1 MAFKFNTTC
10 NATLDEMRIQPG
22 DEIPIAGQLTFHDIA
37 LIIAAAST
45 LVAVTMSL
53 WLVWMHAMHYTK
65 PREQRHIIRILFMV
79 PIYATSSLLSLRYTW
94 HAIYFQVMSDCYE
107 AFAISSFFALMC
119 HYVAPDLHEQ
129 KNYFRAMT
137 PIKDWV
143 WPINWFRACCCG
155 PRGPWRTPSSGLTWF
170 NVVWVGVYHYIFV
183 RVAATIT
190 AVVTQ
195 YFHRYC
201 ESSNS
206 PVFAHIWVIA
216 IVCVAVGI
224 AMYCLIQF
232 YIQLKEPLAE
242 HRPFLKIC
250 AIKLVVFLS
259 FWQSAS
265 ISVATSQLEIVK
277 PNDVFAYPDLKVGI
291 PSLLLCVE
299 MALFSIMHIWAFPYQ
314 PYRVGAKPTFYPV
327 ADPASGARPK
337 ENKQSPPSGGFLGIL
352 ALWDALNLWDIVKAF
367 GRGIRW
373 LFCGVKGRRGDHY
386 GSGRKG
392 SNASSD
398 DLYLGNLSGPKRPGL
413 RGGNSTEHLPI
424 ANEFRRSKFL
434 MLGGGGSGGA
444 NNGPSARTG
453 GGSSSS
459 PGRALT
465 SSPLA
470 AGAAG
475 NSPLAT
481 TTLHA
486 ASTPQQHEPS
496 SPGFQRPPSANEG
509 AGLIAHAAS
518 PGRHAHEGAGL
529 MAHASSPGG
538 HSHEATSPYRDN
550 FSDEAAYH
558 NAAAPGV
565 AVPYHPGHHSQVG
578 LGLSPP
584 PPRPARSPESPPHQ
598 QPQNQRGVGPYRH
611 QQNFSRGGG
620 SQSGHARPLVRT
632 EQQQPHPYQQQSPIS
647 PYGQPRPGGAPQG
660 DGGMI

>member
-1 MAFKFNTTC
+1 
-10 NATLDEMRIQPG
+10 
-22 DEIPIAGQLTFHDIA
+22 
-37 LIIAAAST
+37 
-45 LVAVTMSL
+45 MSL
-53 WLVWMHAMHYTK
+53 WLVFMHATHYTK

-119 HYVAPDLHEQ
+119 HYIAPDLHEQ

-137 PIKDWV
+137 PIKPWV
-143 WPINWFRACCCG
+143 WPVNWFRACCCG
-155 PRGPWRTPSSGLTWF
+155 PRGPWRTPSNGLTWF
-170 NVVWVGVYHYIFV
+170 NIVWVGVYHYIFV
-183 RVAATIT
+183 RVAATIA

-259 FWQSAS
+259 FWQSAT

-291 PSLLLCVE
+291 PSLLLCFE

-314 PYRVGAKPTFYPV
+314 PYRVGAKATFYPV

-337 ENKQSPPSGGFLGIL
+337 ENKASPPSGGFLGLL
-352 ALWDALNLWDIVKAF
+352 AIWDALNLWDIVKAF

-373 LFCGVKGRRGDHY
+373 LFCGRRYRDRR
-386 GSGRKG
+386 SGRKG

-398 DLYLGNLSGPKRPGL
+398 DLDLGNLADPKRPGR
-413 RGGNSTEHLPI
+413 RGGGNNSTEHLPI

-434 MLGGGGSGGA
+434 MLGGYSGGSSGG
-444 NNGPSARTG
+444 GPSARAGGDG
-453 GGSSSS
+453 GGGGGGPGAGESS
-459 PGRALT
+459 PGRVLT

-470 AGAAG
+470 AASAADD
-475 NSPLAT
+475 SPVAT
-481 TTLHA
+481 TRLNP
-486 ASTPQQHEPS
+486 SRSPQQPS
-496 SPGFQRPPSANEG
+496 SPLSAHEG

-518 PGRHAHEGAGL
+518 PGRHT
-529 MAHASSPGG
+529 
-538 HSHEATSPYRDN
+538 HEAASPYRDN
-550 FSDEAAYH
+550 FSDDAAAYH
-558 NAAAPGV
+558 DAAAPGV
-565 AVPYHPGHHSQVG
+565 AVPYHPNLHAQVG
-578 LGLSPP
+578 FGLSSAPAR
-584 PPRPARSPESPPHQ
+584 PPRSPGSPPYQ
-598 QPQNQRGVGPYRH
+598 QQQQQQHQRGVGPYRH
-611 QQNFSRGGG
+611 QQNFSRGG
-620 SQSGHARPLVRT
+620 SQSGIGRPLVRT
-632 EQQQPHPYQQQSPIS
+632 DLQQQQQQQQHSSSRQQQSPIS
-647 PYGQPRPGGAPQG
+647 PYGQPRPGGPPRG

>member
-1 MAFKFNTTC
+1 MVLTFNTTC
-10 NATLDEMRIQPG
+10 NSTLDEMRIQPG
-22 DEIPIAGQLTFHDIA
+22 DEIPIAGPLTFHDLA
-37 LIIAAAST
+37 LIISAAST

-53 WLVWMHAMHYTK
+53 WLVFMHATHYTK

-119 HYVAPDLHEQ
+119 HYIAPDLHEQ

-137 PIKDWV
+137 PIKPWV
-143 WPINWFRACCCG
+143 WPVNWFRACCCG
-155 PRGPWRTPSSGLTWF
+155 PRGPWRTPSNGLTWF
-170 NVVWVGVYHYIFV
+170 NIVWVGVYHYIFV

-259 FWQSAS
+259 FWQSAT

-291 PSLLLCVE
+291 PSVLLCFE

-314 PYRVGAKPTFYPV
+314 PYRVGAKATFYPV
-327 ADPASGARPK
+327 ADPTSGARPK
-337 ENKQSPPSGGFLGIL
+337 ENKASSPSGGFLGLL
-352 ALWDALNLWDIVKAF
+352 AIWDALNLWDIVKAF
-367 GRGIRW
+367 GRGIR
-373 LFCGVKGRRGDHY
+373 
-386 GSGRKG
+386 
-392 SNASSD
+392 
-398 DLYLGNLSGPKRPGL
+398 
-413 RGGNSTEHLPI
+413 
-424 ANEFRRSKFL
+424 SKFL
-434 MLGGGGSGGA
+434 MLGGGG
-444 NNGPSARTG
+444 G
-453 GGSSSS
+453 GGSGGSSGGGLSAKAGGGGGGGGGNNGGSS
-459 PGRALT
+459 PGRILT

-470 AGAAG
+470 AASAVDD
-475 NSPLAT
+475 SPVAT
-481 TTLHA
+481 TRLNALH
-486 ASTPQQHEPS
+486 SPQQPS
-496 SPGFQRPPSANEG
+496 SPPSAHEG

-518 PGRHAHEGAGL
+518 PGRHTN
-529 MAHASSPGG
+529 
-538 HSHEATSPYRDN
+538 EAPSPYRDN
-550 FSDEAAYH
+550 FSDDAAAYH
-558 NAAAPGV
+558 DAAAAPGV
-565 AVPYHPGHHSQVG
+565 AVPYHPNLHHAQVG
-578 LGLSPP
+578 LGMSSAPA
-584 PPRPARSPESPPHQ
+584 RPARSPGSPPYQ
-598 QPQNQRGVGPYRH
+598 QRGAGPYRH
-611 QQNFSRGGG
+611 QQNFSRGG
-620 SQSGHARPLVRT
+620 SQSGIGRPLVRT
-632 EQQQPHPYQQQSPIS
+632 ELQQQPNSPPRQQPSPMS
-647 PYGQPRPGGAPQG
+647 PYGQPRPGGPPRG